1 MAAKGTTA
9 QRDELIEVELRNIRE
24 MISDVKT
31 AVTALTADLG
41 TVRLA
46 DLTAIREKIASIEG
60 DMKVL
65 TFQSRKSGA
74 WGGLLA
80 GASVSAVVAALAAL
94 LLKHQ

>member
-1 MAAKGTTA
+1 MAGKGTTA

-24 MISDVKT
+24 MMGEIKM

-46 DLTAIREKIASIEG
+46 ELTAIREKISAIEG

-65 TFQSRKSGA
+65 TYQSRKSGA
-74 WGGLLA
+74 WSGLFA
-80 GASVSAVVAALAAL
+80 GAGVSAIVAALAAL
-94 LLKHQ
+94 LLKH